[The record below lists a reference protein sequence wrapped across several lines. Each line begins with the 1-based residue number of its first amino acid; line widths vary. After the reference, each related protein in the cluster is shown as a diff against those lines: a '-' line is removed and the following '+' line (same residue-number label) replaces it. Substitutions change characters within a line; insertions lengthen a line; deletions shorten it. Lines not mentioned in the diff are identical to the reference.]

1 MGRLFEAIGRAD
13 GAIGNRR
20 EAKGYRRKA
29 RVNQQTSKGGL
40 LIAFNESNN
49 NVFRQRS
56 GLILCFTT
64 YFAFFWG
71 ANVCGIKKML
81 YLCMPNV
88 SKSWYKC

>member
-40 LIAFNESNN
+40 LIAFN
-49 NVFRQRS
+49 Q
-56 GLILCFTT
+56 
-64 YFAFFWG
+64 
-71 ANVCGIKKML
+71 IK
-81 YLCMPNV
+81 
-88 SKSWYKC
+88 WYSSVIPPLSLRK